1 MLGPTTPTDAY
12 IEASGADRV
21 LNEILENGRF
31 GSRMSVVALHYQPVP
46 TNFTMLLMKQS
57 TIRDSFEYPARFEE
71 SVELLERRELSD
83 VLTHTMPLEGFDR
96 GLALL
101 DGTKDCGKVTITMD
115 GDG

>member
-1 MLGPTTPTDAY
+1 M
-12 IEASGADRV
+12 
-21 LNEILENGRF
+21 
-31 GSRMSVVALHYQPVP
+31 
-46 TNFTMLLMKQS
+46 
-57 TIRDSFEYPARFEE
+57 
-71 SVELLERRELSD
+71 ERRELSA

>member
-12 IEASGADRV
+12 IEASGSDRV

-31 GSRMSVVALHYQPVP
+31 GSRTSVVATSLSASPHELHHAAHEAVE
-46 TNFTMLLMKQS
+46 
-57 TIRDSFEYPARFEE
+57 IRDSFEHPARFEE
-71 SVELLERRELSD
+71 SVELLERRELSA